1 MGSRGGRM
9 RNKAFDIGVCE
20 MQPVPVPCPEGN
32 LCRAAPAAGL
42 ACTQRLLKAS
52 WLGITRGLA
61 ESGGHFKSC
70 SIDSTD

>member
-52 WLGITRGLA
+52 
-61 ESGGHFKSC
+61 
-70 SIDSTD
+70 